1 MFGYGRQLVHCD
13 MITPREFIEA
23 FLQEKTAAWAE
34 ARPQLSAVYSKYF
47 GEPLSQHAEY
57 FIPPDKVR
65 TVIEDVKQS
74 DAVAS
79 AVAREHLRTGDIR
92 KRYRLAA
99 SGASWKIIG
108 LDQECFCRRRGES
121 GGPRCRKCNGEGWLD
136 VFSIVP

>member
-1 MFGYGRQLVHCD
+1 MT
-13 MITPREFIEA
+13 TPRQFIES

-34 ARPQLSAVYSKYF
+34 ARPHLSAVHSKYF
-47 GEPLSQHAEY
+47 GEPLSQHAQY
-57 FIPPDKVR
+57 FMPPDKVR

-108 LDQECFCRRRGES
+108 LDQECFVCRGTGES
-121 GGPRCRKCNGEGWLD
+121 GGSRCRKCNGEGWYD
-136 VFSIVP
+136 VFSNVA

>member
-1 MFGYGRQLVHCD
+1 MT
-13 MITPREFIEA
+13 TPRRFLES

-34 ARPQLSAVYSKYF
+34 VRRPLSAVHSRYF
-47 GEPLSQHAEY
+47 GEPLSRHAEY
-57 FIPPDKVR
+57 FMPPDRVR

-99 SGASWKIIG
+99 SGATWKIIG
-108 LDQECFCRRRGES
+108 IDQECFICRATGES
-121 GGPRCRKCNGEGWLD
+121 GGSRCLKCDGEGWLD
-136 VFSIVP
+136 IFSHVA